1 MPTKFSEF
9 FKLASEA
16 DDFQKRIYA
25 VISDATS
32 IMDCYV
38 LIYKYIVGGLRL
50 RSKTDRKHC
59 MDASVVIDHFDQQQM
74 DDAQKYFE
82 AGELTEWGNRVLFEY
97 FAMVPQDARQYGP
110 NVYILRFDES
120 SKAMAQT
127 ACRQVQLYLQIQD
140 YNREYDVQVNHFKK
154 TKVPPN
160 GKIVIDP
167 ATAKGR
173 VDPDSS
179 DQKNELTTFVE
190 ELVEWIHQNYP
201 DVQTL
206 LAVKTPTD
214 FYKLVFSGNNDELTI
229 QALQTMLNS
238 IRDLKDSRPAST
250 RKAFRL
256 WVAQQTKVDEKFWK
270 NEKISAAYEPIQ
282 KLAKTTNLKVYGFI
296 MTLFTDFLN
305 PSAYPS
311 ETNAQAQKRRLDALT
326 NIWAIFSKF
335 SNKEPIE
342 GKFKSMIEAA
352 LQKVQKA
359 YPQRYTSKLEQAK
372 EPIPENNK
380 VNIVLPEDLANTLK
394 EKADELL
401 RTLPL
406 LRGETKVR
414 FFAVENFAELQALND
429 ASVIVQNKSKS
440 PVVVPSDPSENGVP
454 NYRPIFRAG
463 FRIGKAVER
472 AIAFGNLPNDSGVF
486 YYREVESPATA
497 KVTAKNNSKRIL
509 TINFQ
514 NYTIDYENKKNGKFK
529 NDAGQAYRSGGS
541 TVVFFDDIKKT
552 TKWTQI
558 KGGRRYDPYYST
570 IPTNDKLNEA
580 HLTAYVAAARGA
592 ARALPL
598 GDDSLCVWFWDFAD
612 ASERLLY
619 GRLGEILGLPKGRQI
634 IVTGSLAQLHDE
646 TSVTTVE
653 IGGSQYSFVNY
664 GLRQFR
670 STGFY
675 YPIIGI
681 TPTGKGEEFY
691 VKVNTPSPSVA
702 DVLTTGTTKG
712 KSRPLTDD
720 PKSILAL
727 FNFSYY
733 RCITAKL
740 DVGNVPRVTEDSK
753 VVQLYSKND
762 KRKPA
767 GPALP
772 WTDQN
777 FDAVA
782 ANLPICFNLKE
793 NVIQYFLDKQNRGKM
808 INKGNPLFR
817 EQKPRQDAGT
827 AMNAI
832 FKKLKP
838 PLSTELTPA
847 KVPATAFA
855 NGAMRQSTA
864 VQQDWGVLKIA
875 DFNYLPIN
883 QEWCHLRGHGDG
895 GEEYPGN
902 FVSGSY
908 HCNTEQLAIETGQR
922 LITQQMSE
930 RSFVLHTTAYL
941 LRDATDYKSKVDAQ
955 RESQVLTTNYLANE
969 TAYQDMLDNNLARR
983 SREQDVTNNRPAKK
997 QKKPDNAMVI
1007 DKPTLQQGDV
1017 APVAAYIRYKV
1028 MRCKSKGT
1036 GSSGGKRP
1044 KSDEETLT
1052 KFFDFIFEGQSEF
1065 IDKHQFAI
1073 TSQAVQFA
1081 LAGKEA
1087 FQNWY
1092 EQAKAELDSKTV

>member
-1 MPTKFSEF
+1 MPTKFSQF

-25 VISDATS
+25 VVSNATS

-38 LIYKYIVGGLRL
+38 RIYKYIAGGLRL
-50 RSKTDRKHC
+50 RSKTDRKRF
-59 MDASVVIDHFDQQQM
+59 MNASVVIDHFDQQQM

-82 AGELTEWGNRVLFEY
+82 AEELTQWENRVLFEF
-97 FAMVPQDARQYGP
+97 FAMVPQDAEQYGP

-127 ACRQVQLYLQIQD
+127 ACRQVQLYLQMQK
-140 YNREYDVQVNHFKK
+140 YNREYDAQVEHFKK
-154 TKVPPN
+154 TKKPPN
-160 GKIVIDP
+160 RKIVIDP
-167 ATAKGR
+167 ATKKGR

-179 DQKNELTTFVE
+179 DQKNQLTKFVDD
-190 ELVEWIHQNYP
+190 LVKWIHETYP

-256 WVAQQTKVDEKFWK
+256 WVAKETKLKEKFWK

-282 KLAKTTNLKVYGFI
+282 KFADTTNLKLYGFM

-305 PSAYPS
+305 PNAYPS
-311 ETNAQAQKRRLDALT
+311 ETNAQARKRRLEALT

-335 SNKEPIE
+335 SNKQPIQ
-342 GKFKSMIEAA
+342 GKFTSMMEAA

-359 YPQRYTSKLEQAK
+359 YPQRYTSNLEQAK

-380 VNIVLPEDLANTLK
+380 VNTVLPEDLAGALK
-394 EKADELL
+394 EKSDELL

-406 LRGETKVR
+406 LRGATKIR
-414 FFAVENFAELQALND
+414 FFTVQNFADLQALNGD
-429 ASVIVQNKSKS
+429 SVIAQNKSKS
-440 PVVVPSDPSENGVP
+440 PVVVRSDPSENGVP

-472 AIAFGNLPNDSGVF
+472 AIAFGNLPTNSGVF

-514 NYTIDYENKKNGKFK
+514 NYTIEYEKKKNGKLK
-529 NDAGQAYRSGGS
+529 NDAGQAYRSMGS

-570 IPTNDKLNEA
+570 IPTNGKLSEA

-612 ASERLLY
+612 ASKRLLY
-619 GRLGEILGLPKGRQI
+619 GRLGEILGLPTGRQI

-653 IGGSQYSFVNY
+653 IGGAQYKFVNY

-670 STGFY
+670 NTGFY

-681 TPTGKGEEFY
+681 TASGKGEKFY

-712 KSRPLTDD
+712 KSHPLTDD

-733 RCITAKL
+733 RRITAKP
-740 DVGNVPRVTEDSK
+740 DVGNLPRVTEDSK

-762 KRKPA
+762 KRKPT
-767 GPALP
+767 GSGTALP
-772 WTDQN
+772 WPDQN

-782 ANLPICFNLKE
+782 ANLPICFNLKQ
-793 NVIQYFLDKQNRGKM
+793 NVIKYFLDKQTRGKM

-827 AMNAI
+827 AMSSI

-855 NGAMRQSTA
+855 NGAMRQSPA

-922 LITQQMSE
+922 LITQQMPE

-941 LRDATDYKSKVDAQ
+941 LRDATDYKSKVDDQ
-955 RESQVLTTNYLANE
+955 RKSQVLTTNYLENE
-969 TAYQDMLDNNLARR
+969 TAYQDMLGNHLARR
-983 SREQDVTNNRPAKK
+983 SRKQDVTNNQPAKN
-997 QKKPDNAMVI
+997 QKKPANARVI
-1007 DKPTLQQGDV
+1007 DTPALQQGAV

-1028 MRCKSKGT
+1028 MQCKSKGT
-1036 GSSGGKRP
+1036 GSAGGKRP
-1044 KSDEETLT
+1044 QTLT

-1081 LAGKEA
+1081 LAGKAA
-1087 FQNWY
+1087 FENWY
-1092 EQAKAELDSKTV
+1092 EQAKAELDSKSV